1 MLMRGEE
8 RFPPARRNM
17 KFNLTKE
24 ELNDHVKVKKAAFIS
39 ITINVLEIIAGIAM
53 MMLVRRM
60 LSGGVEE
67 NLVRMISLLC
77 FTIVGWGA
85 LTDIGAS
92 LTSLRMVHRTEELEE
107 AYAQLEDLNR
117 EMRAQ
122 RHDFMNHIQV
132 VYSLIE
138 MNEPG
143 EAMAYMDKIYGDM
156 QRVSRMMRTACPA
169 VNALIQAKVVEAEQR
184 GAELKLS
191 IAAKWD
197 DPLMPAWEICRVLA
211 NLIDNALDATIGAEH
226 PAGEKPTV
234 ELVLGEDLRSWFFS
248 VRNNGPAISEK
259 QRAKIFEPGFT
270 TKKTGQGMGL
280 FIVNQ
285 TITQMGGRITVESHD
300 GDTVFSGFVPRKR
313 LKLTEGQDEAEKSE
327 KYEENA
333 KKDDNSIN

>member
-1 MLMRGEE
+1 MR
-8 RFPPARRNM
+8 
-17 KFNLTKE
+17 FNLTKE
-24 ELNDHVKVKKAAFIS
+24 EMHDHLKVKKAALIS
-39 ITINVLEIIAGIAM
+39 IAINVLEIVAGIVM
-53 MMLVRRM
+53 LTLVRRM
-60 LSGGVEE
+60 LLGGVEE
-67 NLVRMISLLC
+67 SIVRMVSLLC

-92 LTSLRMVHRTEELEE
+92 LTSLRMVRRTQELEE
-107 AYAQLEDLNR
+107 AYSQLEDLNR

-143 EAMAYMDKIYGDM
+143 EAMTYMDNLYGDM

-169 VNALIQAKVVEAEQR
+169 VNALIQAKVVEARQR

-211 NLIDNALDATIGAEH
+211 NLIDNALDAATSAQLPE
-226 PAGEKPTV
+226 GEKPTV

-248 VRNNGPAISEK
+248 VRNNGPAIPEK
-259 QRAKIFEPGFT
+259 QRAQIFEPGFT
-270 TKKTGQGMGL
+270 TKRTGQGMGL

-285 TITQMGGRITVESHD
+285 TVAELGGRITVDSRD

-313 LKLTEGQDEAEKSE
+313 LKLGDGETAQSDENTDI
-327 KYEENA
+327 YEENA
-333 KKDDNSIN
+333 KKDDNSINKSDANS

>member
-1 MLMRGEE
+1 M
-8 RFPPARRNM
+8 
-17 KFNLTKE
+17 
-24 ELNDHVKVKKAAFIS
+24 
-39 ITINVLEIIAGIAM
+39 
-53 MMLVRRM
+53 VRR
-60 LSGGVEE
+60 
-67 NLVRMISLLC
+67 
-77 FTIVGWGA
+77 TQ
-85 LTDIGAS
+85 
-92 LTSLRMVHRTEELEE
+92 ELEE
-107 AYAQLEDLNR
+107 AYSQLEDLNR

-143 EAMAYMDKIYGDM
+143 EAMTYMDKLYGDM

-169 VNALIQAKVVEAEQR
+169 VNALIQAKVVEARQR

-211 NLIDNALDATIGAEH
+211 NLIDNALDAATSAQLPE
-226 PAGEKPTV
+226 GEKPTV

-248 VRNNGPAISEK
+248 VRNNGPAIPEK

-270 TKKTGQGMGL
+270 TKRTGQGMGL

-285 TITQMGGRITVESHD
+285 TVTELGGRITVDSRD

-313 LKLTEGQDEAEKSE
+313 LKLGDGETAQSDENTGI
-327 KYEENA
+327 YEENA
-333 KKDDNSIN
+333 KKDDNSINKSDANS

>member
-1 MLMRGEE
+1 
-8 RFPPARRNM
+8 M
-17 KFNLTKE
+17 KFKLTKE
-24 ELNDHVKVKKAAFIS
+24 EMQDHVKVKKAAFIS
-39 ITINVLEIIAGIAM
+39 ITFNLLEIIASVVM
-53 MMLVRRM
+53 LTLVRKM
-60 LSGGVEE
+60 LQGGVDER
-67 NLVRMISLLC
+67 LVRMISLLC

-92 LTSLRMVHRTEELEE
+92 LTSLRMVRRTQELED
-107 AYAQLEDLNR
+107 AYSQLENLNR

-138 MNEPG
+138 MNEPN
-143 EAMAYMDKIYGDM
+143 EAMSYMDKIYGDM

-169 VNALIQAKVVEAEQR
+169 VNALIQAKVVEAQQR

-197 DPLMPAWEICRVLA
+197 DSLMPAWEICRILA
-211 NLIDNALDATIGAEH
+211 NLIDNALDATTSIEH
-226 PAGEKPTV
+226 PEGEKPTV

-248 VRNNGPAISEK
+248 VRNNGPEISEK
-259 QRAKIFEPGFT
+259 QRAKIFDAGFT

-280 FIVNQ
+280 FIVSQ
-285 TITQMGGRITVESHD
+285 TIAELGGRITVESHD

-313 LKLTEGQDEAEKSE
+313 LTLGEGQEETE
-327 KYEENA
+327 NRQENA
-333 KKDDNSIN
+333 KKEDETKN

>member
-1 MLMRGEE
+1 MR
-8 RFPPARRNM
+8 
-17 KFNLTKE
+17 FNLTKE
-24 ELNDHVKVKKAAFIS
+24 EMHDHLKVKKAALIS
-39 ITINVLEIIAGIAM
+39 IAINVLEIVAGIVM
-53 MMLVRRM
+53 LTLVRRM
-60 LSGGVEE
+60 LIGGVEE
-67 NLVRMISLLC
+67 SIVRMVSLLC

-92 LTSLRMVHRTEELEE
+92 LTSLRMVHRTQELEE
-107 AYAQLEDLNR
+107 AYSQLEDLNR

-132 VYSLIE
+132 VYSLSE

-143 EAMAYMDKIYGDM
+143 EAMTYMDKLYGD
-156 QRVSRMMRTACPA
+156 
-169 VNALIQAKVVEAEQR
+169 IQAKVVEARQR

-211 NLIDNALDATIGAEH
+211 NLIDNALDAATSAQLPE
-226 PAGEKPTV
+226 GEKPTV

-248 VRNNGPAISEK
+248 VHNNGPAIPEK

-270 TKKTGQGMGL
+270 TKRTGQGMGL

-285 TITQMGGRITVESHD
+285 TVTELGGRITVDSRD

-313 LKLTEGQDEAEKSE
+313 LKLGDGETAQSDENIDI
-327 KYEENA
+327 YEENA
-333 KKDDNSIN
+333 KKDDNSINKSDANS

>member
-1 MLMRGEE
+1 MR
-8 RFPPARRNM
+8 
-17 KFNLTKE
+17 FNLTKE
-24 ELNDHVKVKKAAFIS
+24 EMHDHLKVKKAALIS
-39 ITINVLEIIAGIAM
+39 IAINVLEIVAGIVM
-53 MMLVRRM
+53 LTLVRRM
-60 LSGGVEE
+60 LIGGVEE
-67 NLVRMISLLC
+67 SIVRMVSLLC

-92 LTSLRMVHRTEELEE
+92 LTSLRMVRRTQELEE
-107 AYAQLEDLNR
+107 AYSQLEDLNR

-143 EAMAYMDKIYGDM
+143 EAMTYMDKLYGDM

-169 VNALIQAKVVEAEQR
+169 VNALIQAKVVEARQR

-211 NLIDNALDATIGAEH
+211 NLIDNALDAATSAQLPE
-226 PAGEKPTV
+226 GEKPTV

-248 VRNNGPAISEK
+248 VRNNGPAIPEK
-259 QRAKIFEPGFT
+259 QRAQIFEPGFT
-270 TKKTGQGMGL
+270 TKRTGQGMGL

-285 TITQMGGRITVESHD
+285 TVAELGGRITVDSRD

-313 LKLTEGQDEAEKSE
+313 LKLGDGETAQSDENTDI
-327 KYEENA
+327 YEENA
-333 KKDDNSIN
+333 KKDDNSINKSDANS